1 LRSCCMFVCSGCLS
15 CFALGCFWFVGWTW
29 LLEILVCILWESR
42 VAASFAR
49 SLFKSASSVEKGFPL
64 HGEKCH
70 RVPSCHPCSF
80 LSLLTPGQVK
90 EGLQFPIHLFFDNW
104 RCLSSFILYLL
115 QCPFVARTE
124 GRPFKK
130 AVVKAVFLVMCLRV
144 PLRPV
149 HRSRSQGRL
158 SEAIFRVHLSTVK
171 MMNTR
176 AK

>member
-1 LRSCCMFVCSGCLS
+1 VLLSVECNVLPSCCVVVCSGCLS

-29 LLEILVCILWESR
+29 LLEILLCILWESR

-90 EGLQFPIHLFFDNW
+90 EGLQFPIRLFFDSL
-104 RCLSSFILYLL
+104 RCLSSFIIYLL

-130 AVVKAVFLVMCLRV
+130 AIVKVVFPCNVFACSFEAGSPQLK
-144 PLRPV
+144 PGPV
-149 HRSRSQGRL
+149 VGGN
-158 SEAIFRVHLSTVK
+158 I
-171 MMNTR
+171 
-176 AK
+176 